1 MILNN
6 RYQTI
11 RKGSIFHEIHETNS
25 GGDRTHPHQ
34 AAMYVVTL
42 ILAFSRSEATGR
54 WFIASLA
61 CTFLFPALLYI
72 YLRSIKS

>member
-1 MILNN
+1 MKSMKRTLAVIALIL
-6 RYQTI
+6 I
-11 RKGSIFHEIHETNS
+11 
-25 GGDRTHPHQ
+25 

-42 ILAFSRSEATGR
+42 ILAFSSSEAAGR

-72 YLRSIKS
+72 YLWICKLMSRDPKSDKKQHP

>member
-1 MILNN
+1 MKSIKRILAV
-6 RYQTI
+6 I
-11 RKGSIFHEIHETNS
+11 ALILI
-25 GGDRTHPHQ
+25 

-42 ILAFSRSEATGR
+42 ILAFSRSEASGR

-72 YLRSIKS
+72 YLWSYKVVTRDHEKKSDDK

>member
-1 MILNN
+1 MKSIKRILAV
-6 RYQTI
+6 I
-11 RKGSIFHEIHETNS
+11 ALILI
-25 GGDRTHPHQ
+25 

-42 ILAFSRSEATGR
+42 ILAFSRSEAADR

-72 YLRSIKS
+72 YLWIYKVVTRDHEKKSDDK

>member
-1 MILNN
+1 MKSIKRILAV
-6 RYQTI
+6 I
-11 RKGSIFHEIHETNS
+11 ALILI
-25 GGDRTHPHQ
+25 

-42 ILAFSRSEATGR
+42 ILAFSRSEAAGR

-72 YLRSIKS
+72 YLWIYKVVTRDHESKSDDK